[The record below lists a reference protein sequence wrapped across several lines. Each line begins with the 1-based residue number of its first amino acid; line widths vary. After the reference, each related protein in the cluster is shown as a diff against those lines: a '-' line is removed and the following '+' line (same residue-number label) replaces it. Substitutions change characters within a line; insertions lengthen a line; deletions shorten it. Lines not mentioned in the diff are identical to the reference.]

1 MEHLFCSSFF
11 VSLLS
16 QNKNVMKKEQ
26 IRINFFDYLYYT
38 IGTGVRGI
46 EILLIPLLWVFLLIV
61 MNMRRPLHIGW
72 CIFFAVLAGLVDY
85 GISYIYDKRGPAVR
99 QYFDNTKYSKEGWK
113 WLTFTLWLVLCGVLP
128 SLIIVMFK

>member
-1 MEHLFCSSFF
+1 MK
-11 VSLLS
+11 
-16 QNKNVMKKEQ
+16 NKQLK
-26 IRINFFDYLYYT
+26 INFFDYLYYT

-113 WLTFTLWLVLCGVLP
+113 WLTFTVWVTVWGVIP
-128 SLIIVMFK
+128 FAIVALLT

>member
-1 MEHLFCSSFF
+1 
-11 VSLLS
+11 
-16 QNKNVMKKEQ
+16 MKREK

-85 GISYIYDKRGPAVR
+85 GISCIYDKRGPAVR
-99 QYFDNTKYSKEGWK
+99 QYFDNTKYRKEGWK
-113 WLTFTLWLVLCGVLP
+113 WLTFVVWFFMWSVLP
-128 SLIIVMFK
+128 FTIIVMNR